1 MLESLSRFLPDFFS
15 GLVVNFEI
23 AICALLGGILLGAPL
38 AAARFRNELAATP
51 AAWVVAVLRTI
62 PTFAVMFFLVNVMPA
77 SFSVGGWQFH
87 MTPWLAV
94 ALSLTLYAAAYVSDN
109 AVEAMRQ
116 VRSGSPVAAMLFLMS
131 LVRAFF
137 VMVLSSG
144 FGAAVGV
151 VEATTITLR
160 AIEVLPKLSDR
171 LLLIG
176 LVIVIFT
183 VCFQVIYHII
193 NLLRGKLNRQFYQ
206 PLEAARLSGTGS
218 RQP

>member
-1 MLESLSRFLPDFFS
+1 MLEMLPRFLPEFLS
-15 GLVVNFEI
+15 GLAVNFEI
-23 AICALLGGILLGAPL
+23 AIFALAGGLLLGAPL
-38 AAARFRNELAATP
+38 ALARFRNGLTSTP
-51 AAWVVAVLRTI
+51 AAGLVAVLRTV
-62 PTFAVMFFLVNVMPA
+62 PTFVVMFFLVNVVPA
-77 SFSVGGWQFH
+77 TISAGAWQFG
-87 MTPWLAV
+87 MTPWRAV
-94 ALSLTLYAAAYVSDN
+94 VLSLTLYAAAYVSDH

-116 VRSGSPVAAMLFLMS
+116 LRSGSPVAAMLFVMG

-160 AIEVLPKLSDR
+160 AIETLPKVSDR

-183 VCFQVIYHII
+183 VCFQLIYHVI
-193 NLLRGKLNRQFYQ
+193 NHWRGKLNRRFYRPIQ
-206 PLEAARLSGTGS
+206 AARLEGVE
-218 RQP
+218 QP